1 MKSTNSVVPVRSFVP
16 PQTSSPRFGIRR
28 SSERFGSVGAHRHS
42 YFEILFF
49 PDGGKEQFIASKTMS
64 IFPGTLIFVS
74 PMLAHEIFLEQMDR
88 CYLLYFDLGF
98 LHPEL
103 RHCDILDAQFLYK
116 APELMPFLLQGTREF
131 RIPLRYI
138 SEFESMLK
146 KLNQCYEEETICSDI
161 LAKSLL
167 SVFLCEVIKI
177 HDLNND
183 PQLKKFAKNGRA
195 NGYVKKAV
203 TFIENNLSRRVTL
216 SEVAQATA
224 VTPNYLTSLLRQE
237 TGQTFVELVTELRII
252 KASDLLT
259 YSSLNVS
266 QVAEAV
272 GFEDADYFSRRFRKI
287 VGCSPGRF
295 RSSKELC

>member
-1 MKSTNSVVPVRSFVP
+1 MIFTNSIVPVRSFVP
-16 PQTSSPRFGIRR
+16 PKISSPRFGIRR

-49 PDGGKEQFIASKTMS
+49 PSGGKAQFIASRTMR
-64 IFPGTLIFVS
+64 IFPGTIIFVS
-74 PMLAHEIFLEQMDR
+74 PMLAHEIFLEQTDR

-103 RHCDILDAQFLYK
+103 GRCDILGTEFLYK
-116 APELMPFLLQGTREF
+116 APELMPFLLQDTREF
-131 RIPLRYI
+131 RVPERQI
-138 SEFESMLK
+138 SEFESMLER
-146 KLNQCYEEETICSDI
+146 LNQCYLEKTICSDI

-167 SVFLCEVIKI
+167 SVFLCEVIKMYEL
-177 HDLNND
+177 HSD
-183 PQLKKFAKNGRA
+183 PQLNKFAKNGRA

-203 TFIENNLSRRVTL
+203 TFIEENLSRRLSL

-224 VTPNYLTSLLRQE
+224 LSPNYLTALLGQE
-237 TGQTFVELVTELRII
+237 MGRTFVELITELRII

-259 YSSLNVS
+259 YSNLNIA
-266 QVAEAV
+266 QIADAV
-272 GFEDADYFSRRFRKI
+272 GFEDADYFSRRFRQI

-295 RSSKELC
+295 RSSKPSC